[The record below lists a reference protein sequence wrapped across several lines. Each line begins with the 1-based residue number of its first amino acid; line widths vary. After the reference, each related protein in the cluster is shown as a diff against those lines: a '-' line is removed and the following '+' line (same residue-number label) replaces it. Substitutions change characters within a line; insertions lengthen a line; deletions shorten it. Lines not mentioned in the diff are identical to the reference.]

1 MKDETGELFEIEGR
15 EEGKE
20 RRPLAERMRPRC
32 LEEVVGQEHL
42 LGPGKVLRE
51 AVERGKLFSMLFWG
65 PPGCGKTALAHVLAK
80 GTGSYWVAFSAVL
93 SGVKE
98 IREVLRESGYQWSRN
113 RKQTVLFVD
122 EIHRFNKAQ
131 QDAFLPHVENGG
143 ILLMGAT
150 TENPSFEINKA
161 LLSRTEVL
169 VLNPLSPPEMARIV
183 RRALEDRERGL
194 GGLGLSI
201 DQDALEV
208 LCKASQGDARR
219 GLNALEVATTLLENR
234 GPSDRTLRVE
244 DVREA
249 LQSRALYYDK
259 AGEEHYNLISA
270 FIKSL
275 RGSDPDAALYWMAR
289 MLAGGEDPLFIA
301 RRMVIFASEDV
312 GNADPTALSVALSAK
327 EAAHFVGLPEAAL
340 NLSQAVTY
348 LATAP
353 KSNASYRALSGAQRA
368 AREHGSLPVPL
379 SLRNAPTGLM
389 RNLGYGRDYEYPHD
403 DPDAVVPAEYLPDE
417 LAGTVFYRPTDRGY
431 EKTIRDRL
439 TRWRE
444 IRRGKAKKR
453 RGGT

>member
-1 MKDETGELFEIEGR
+1 
-15 EEGKE
+15 
-20 RRPLAERMRPRC
+20 
-32 LEEVVGQEHL
+32 
-42 LGPGKVLRE
+42 
-51 AVERGKLFSMLFWG
+51 
-65 PPGCGKTALAHVLAK
+65 
-80 GTGSYWVAFSAVL
+80 
-93 SGVKE
+93 
-98 IREVLRESGYQWSRN
+98 
-113 RKQTVLFVD
+113 
-122 EIHRFNKAQ
+122 
-131 QDAFLPHVENGG
+131 
-143 ILLMGAT
+143 
-150 TENPSFEINKA
+150 
-161 LLSRTEVL
+161 
-169 VLNPLSPPEMARIV
+169 
-183 RRALEDRERGL
+183 
-194 GGLGLSI
+194 
-201 DQDALEV
+201 
-208 LCKASQGDARR
+208 
-219 GLNALEVATTLLENR
+219 
-234 GPSDRTLRVE
+234 
-244 DVREA
+244 
-249 LQSRALYYDK
+249 
-259 AGEEHYNLISA
+259 
-270 FIKSL
+270 
-275 RGSDPDAALYWMAR
+275 
-289 MLAGGEDPLFIA
+289 
-301 RRMVIFASEDV
+301 MVIFASEDV